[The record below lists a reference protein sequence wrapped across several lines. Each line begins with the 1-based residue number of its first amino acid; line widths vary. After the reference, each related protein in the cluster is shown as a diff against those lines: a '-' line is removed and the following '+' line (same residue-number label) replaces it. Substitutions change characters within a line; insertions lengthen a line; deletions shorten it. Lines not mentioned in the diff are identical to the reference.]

1 MSTHPIVA
9 KLIVTEL
16 PCSCSEQTHRIRCDD
31 LFTQIKIV
39 QHKGF
44 ITLTSTHDIAC
55 DISYVAQGSD
65 DKHATGRVY
74 VMLADM
80 PVPLRNPPAC
90 RMADLWIEPIHRSPV
105 TTNPSAV
112 IKGLEDAI
120 DYYSDFLELLV
131 PYTKALCRRADE
143 YASAPERI
151 AERAAADK
159 YWKRDDVGYVADTE
173 SRTHR

>member
-44 ITLTSTHDIAC
+44 ITLTSTHDIMC
-55 DISYVAQGSD
+55 VISYVAQGSG
-65 DKHATGRVY
+65 DKREMNCRDY
-74 VMLADM
+74 VLLADM

-90 RMADLWIEPIHRSPV
+90 RMADLWIEPIHRSPS

-143 YASAPERI
+143 YASAPERV
-151 AERAAADK
+151 AERGAADK
-159 YWKRDDVGYVADTE
+159 YWKLGDAGYVADASE
-173 SRTHR
+173 